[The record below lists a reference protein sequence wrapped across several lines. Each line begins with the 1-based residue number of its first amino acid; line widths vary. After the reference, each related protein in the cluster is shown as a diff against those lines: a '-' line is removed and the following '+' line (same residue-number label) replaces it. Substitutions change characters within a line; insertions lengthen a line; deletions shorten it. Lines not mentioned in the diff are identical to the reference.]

1 MRLYL
6 FSIFFLFLTFSL
18 TAQVGIGTTSPDG
31 SLDVVS
37 TDDGLLIPRIALT
50 ATNVATVITPTISE
64 LVYNTATSAVGP
76 NQVTPGYYYWDGA
89 LWIRLAT
96 GNATASWALTGNAGT
111 NAATNFLGTTDD
123 VDFVLRRN
131 NSRAGYI
138 GNPVFDA
145 GFDFINGNTSFG
157 ANSLLNP
164 TLNFATQSGVRNT
177 AIGVNVMP
185 GLTSGRLNTGIGE
198 FALFSNTTGNANT
211 AIGSGSLFSN
221 TTGFNNVAVGRQAL
235 TSSNSDNNTAVGFA
249 SLRNNAAGTGNSAL
263 GYRSLNSSTG
273 TNNTALG
280 FDAGLALTT
289 GSNNIMLG
297 ANTVAPVAA
306 GSDQLNIGNTIFGSM
321 AGALTAGVNTTRAIG
336 VNVLAPQGALDVTST
351 SDGLLI
357 PRISLTATNV
367 ATVVTPT
374 ISELVYN
381 TNTSA
386 LGPNQV
392 TPGYYYWDGA
402 LWIRLATGNP
412 NTNWS
417 VNGNAGLSSTAN
429 FLGTTDNI
437 DVAFRRNN
445 LAAGRIGAT
454 SASFG
459 LGALTSG
466 AATNSA
472 AFGNSALAANT
483 TGAGNAAFGTG
494 ALATNTTSA
503 NNTAV
508 GFNSLNVSTAAG
520 NSAFGTRALVATSTG
535 ANNTAVGFDAGANI
549 TTGASNIMIGASTT
563 APVATG
569 SNQLNIGNTI
579 FGTMAG
585 ALTAGVNTTRT
596 VGINVTSPEAALDIR
611 SSDNGLLIPR
621 VGLLVGSAN
630 ALPLTSPTTSEI
642 IYNTNLVGDVT
653 PGFYFWNG
661 SSWVRFSTGTA
672 TGWLTTGNA
681 GLNAATN
688 FIGTTDG
695 VDVAFRRS
703 SAAAGRIAATSTSFG
718 LNALTAGSA
727 TNATAFGVNALAA
740 NTTGINN
747 TAFGTNALAANTT
760 SANNTAFGF
769 NALAIN
775 TPNSDTGAQ
784 NTALGSGALASLNGG
799 NNNTGVG
806 FNALTNIPGTTRFN
820 TAVGSNS
827 LSGINS
833 AAAINNVAVG
843 DNTMTGV
850 GVITRS
856 VAIGS
861 NALQNVGNNSTRNTA
876 IGAFAGSATTSGN
889 DNVFIGNAAGSSE
902 AGAGSNKL
910 YIENTGADASNALIY
925 GEFDTNILRVNGTF
939 QVNNPAGVNGYALP
953 NVRGTV
959 GQVLQ
964 TNGAGATSW
973 VNSSSLVITETDPQV
988 SSATIN
994 RIPKWNG
1001 TTLIDGIVTDDGTT
1015 MTVTGNTVTTN
1026 FQMTNGATANYVLQ
1040 SNGVGNG
1047 SWVDPNVKSFVTTGV
1062 TTGIYNVSLA
1072 EYTVR
1077 VFNGVSEV
1085 RLPNAVGNLG
1095 KIFVIIGSNGITS
1108 KVFSTAG
1115 GVIYNDVGNVLINT
1129 LNQNQRF
1136 TVQSDG
1142 TDWIVIAN

>member
-18 TAQVGIGTTSPDG
+18 TAQMGIGTTSPDG

-131 NSRAGYI
+131 NIRAGFV
-138 GNPVFDA
+138 GNPNT
-145 GFDFINGNTSFG
+145 GSGNMNTSFG
-157 ANSLLNP
+157 ANSLLNSTGIRNVAIGTNVLP
-164 TLNFATQSGVRNT
+164 SNAAGIANVAIGERTMFSNTNGNENT
-177 AIGVNVMP
+177 AVGV
-185 GLTSGRLNTGIGE
+185 G
-198 FALFSNTTGNANT
+198 ALFSNTVGNSNT
-211 AIGSGSLFSN
+211 AIGRNALTTNTASFNTAVGDRALEAN
-221 TTGFNNVAVGRQAL
+221 TTGASNTSVGNNSLFLNTLG
-235 TSSNSDNNTAVGFA
+235 NNNTAVGVQA
-249 SLRNNAAGTGNSAL
+249 LRANTTGND
-263 GYRSLNSSTG
+263 
-273 TNNTALG
+273 NTALG
-280 FDAGLALTT
+280 H
-289 GSNNIMLG
+289 
-297 ANTVAPVAA
+297 
-306 GSDQLNIGNTIFGSM
+306 
-321 AGALTAGVNTTRAIG
+321 R
-336 VNVLAPQGALDVTST
+336 
-351 SDGLLI
+351 
-357 PRISLTATNV
+357 SLV
-367 ATVVTPT
+367 
-374 ISELVYN
+374 
-381 TNTSA
+381 
-386 LGPNQV
+386 
-392 TPGYYYWDGA
+392 
-402 LWIRLATGNP
+402 
-412 NTNWS
+412 
-417 VNGNAGLSSTAN
+417 
-429 FLGTTDNI
+429 
-437 DVAFRRNN
+437 
-445 LAAGRIGAT
+445 
-454 SASFG
+454 
-459 LGALTSG
+459 
-466 AATNSA
+466 
-472 AFGNSALAANT
+472 ANT
-483 TGAGNAAFGTG
+483 TGISNVAIGTNS
-494 ALATNTTSA
+494 LATNTTSA

-549 TTGASNIMIGASTT
+549 TTGASNIMIGASTA
-563 APVATG
+563 APAAAG

-596 VGINVTSPEAALDIR
+596 VGINVTSPEAALDVF
-611 SSDNGLLIPR
+611 STDNGLLVPR
-621 VGLLVGSAN
+621 ISLLVGVNN
-630 ALPLTSPTTSEI
+630 ALPLTAPVNSEI
-642 IYNTNLVGDVT
+642 IYNTNNMVA
-653 PGFYFWNG
+653 PRGFYFWDAFAVPAR
-661 SSWVRFSTGTA
+661 WVPFATGTA

-740 NTTGINN
+740 NTGINN

-784 NTALGSGALASLNGG
+784 NTAIGSGALASLNGG
-799 NNNTGVG
+799 NNNTAIG

-843 DNTMTGV
+843 DNTMTGS

-876 IGAFAGSATTSGN
+876 VGAFAGSATTSGN

-925 GEFDTNILRVNGTF
+925 GEFDTNILRVNGTL
-939 QVNNPAGVNGYALP
+939 QVNNPASVNGYALP

-973 VNSSSLVITETDPQV
+973 VNSSSLSITETDPQV

-1077 VFNGVSEV
+1077 VFNGVLEV

>member
-50 ATNVATVITPTISE
+50 ATNVATVI
-64 LVYNTATSAVGP
+64 
-76 NQVTPGYYYWDGA
+76 
-89 LWIRLAT
+89 
-96 GNATASWALTGNAGT
+96 
-111 NAATNFLGTTDD
+111 
-123 VDFVLRRN
+123 
-131 NSRAGYI
+131 
-138 GNPVFDA
+138 
-145 GFDFINGNTSFG
+145 
-157 ANSLLNP
+157 
-164 TLNFATQSGVRNT
+164 
-177 AIGVNVMP
+177 
-185 GLTSGRLNTGIGE
+185 
-198 FALFSNTTGNANT
+198 
-211 AIGSGSLFSN
+211 
-221 TTGFNNVAVGRQAL
+221 
-235 TSSNSDNNTAVGFA
+235 
-249 SLRNNAAGTGNSAL
+249 
-263 GYRSLNSSTG
+263 
-273 TNNTALG
+273 
-280 FDAGLALTT
+280 
-289 GSNNIMLG
+289 
-297 ANTVAPVAA
+297 
-306 GSDQLNIGNTIFGSM
+306 
-321 AGALTAGVNTTRAIG
+321 
-336 VNVLAPQGALDVTST
+336 
-351 SDGLLI
+351 
-357 PRISLTATNV
+357 
-367 ATVVTPT
+367 TPT

-585 ALTAGVNTTRT
+585 ALTAGVNTSRT

-611 SSDNGLLIPR
+611 SIDNGLLIPR
-621 VGLLVGSAN
+621 IALLSGANSSAGVVT
-630 ALPLTSPTTSEI
+630 PITSEI
-642 IYNTNLVGDVT
+642 IYNTATVGIAPNNVT

-681 GLNAATN
+681 GLNATTN

-703 SAAAGRIAATSTSFG
+703 NAAAGRIAATSTSFG
-718 LNALTAGSA
+718 LNALTAGST

-740 NTTGINN
+740 NTGTNN

-775 TPNSDTGAQ
+775 TPNSDTGAL
-784 NTALGSGALASLNGG
+784 NTAIGSGALANLNGG
-799 NNNTGVG
+799 NNNTAVG

-843 DNTMTGV
+843 DNTMTGS

-889 DNVFIGNAAGSSE
+889 DNVFIGNSAGSSE
-902 AGAGSNKL
+902 SGAGSNKL

-973 VNSSSLVITETDPQV
+973 VNSSSLSITETDPQV
-988 SSATIN
+988 SSATNN
-994 RIPKWNG
+994 RVPRWNG
-1001 TTLIDGIVTDDGTT
+1001 TTLVDGIITDDGFNAIVAGTT
-1015 MTVTGNTVTTN
+1015 ITTN

-1040 SNGVGNG
+1040 SNGAGNG
-1047 SWVDPNVKSFVTTGV
+1047 SWVDPNVKSFVTTGAA
-1062 TTGIYNVSLA
+1062 TGIYNVSLT
-1072 EYTVR
+1072 EHTVR

-1115 GVIYNDVGNVLINT
+1115 GVIYNDVSNVLINT

-1142 TDWIVIAN
+1142 ADWIVIAN

>member
-131 NSRAGYI
+131 NIRAGFI
-138 GNPVFDA
+138 GDPIYNLSTFNSN
-145 GFDFINGNTSFG
+145 NGNTSFG

-164 TLNFATQSGVRNT
+164 TINVGSQFGVRNT
-177 AIGVNVMP
+177 AFGANVMP
-185 GLTSGRLNTGIGE
+185 GLTTGQRNTAIGDLSLFSNTSGSENIAIGSG
-198 FALFSNTTGNANT
+198 ALFSNTISSGHVAVGRNALTSYNGPATADIGNT
-211 AIGSGSLFSN
+211 AIGF
-221 TTGFNNVAVGRQAL
+221 T
-235 TSSNSDNNTAVGFA
+235 
-249 SLRNNAAGTGNSAL
+249 SLRDNVTGTGNSTL
-263 GYRSLNSSTG
+263 GYRALRASTG
-273 TNNTALG
+273 SNNTAIG

-289 GSNNIMLG
+289 GSNNIMIG
-297 ANTVAPVAA
+297 ANTVAPAA
-306 GSDQLNIGNTIFGSM
+306 
-321 AGALTAGVNTTRAIG
+321 A
-336 VNVLAPQGALDVTST
+336 
-351 SDGLLI
+351 
-357 PRISLTATNV
+357 
-367 ATVVTPT
+367 
-374 ISELVYN
+374 
-381 TNTSA
+381 
-386 LGPNQV
+386 
-392 TPGYYYWDGA
+392 
-402 LWIRLATGNP
+402 
-412 NTNWS
+412 
-417 VNGNAGLSSTAN
+417 
-429 FLGTTDNI
+429 
-437 DVAFRRNN
+437 
-445 LAAGRIGAT
+445 
-454 SASFG
+454 
-459 LGALTSG
+459 
-466 AATNSA
+466 
-472 AFGNSALAANT
+472 
-483 TGAGNAAFGTG
+483 
-494 ALATNTTSA
+494 
-503 NNTAV
+503 
-508 GFNSLNVSTAAG
+508 
-520 NSAFGTRALVATSTG
+520 
-535 ANNTAVGFDAGANI
+535 
-549 TTGASNIMIGASTT
+549 
-563 APVATG
+563 G

-585 ALTAGVNTTRT
+585 ALTAGVNTSRT

-611 SSDNGLLIPR
+611 SIDNGLLIPR
-621 VGLLVGSAN
+621 IALLSGANSSAGVV
-630 ALPLTSPTTSEI
+630 TPTTSEI
-642 IYNTNLVGDVT
+642 IYNTATVGIAPNNVT

-681 GLNAATN
+681 GLNATTN

-703 SAAAGRIAATSTSFG
+703 NSAAGRIAATSTSFG
-718 LNALTAGSA
+718 VNALTAGST

-740 NTTGINN
+740 NTGINN

-784 NTALGSGALASLNGG
+784 NTAIGSGALASLNGG
-799 NNNTGVG
+799 NNNTAIG

-843 DNTMTGV
+843 DNTMTGS

-876 IGAFAGSATTSGN
+876 VGAFAGSATTSGN

-925 GEFDTNILRVNGTF
+925 GEFDTNILRVNGTL
-939 QVNNPAGVNGYALP
+939 QVNNPASVNGYALP

-1142 TDWIVIAN
+1142 ADWIVIAN